1 MKRTRANMGF
11 RDRMKACKV
20 TFWELAVEIGIAE
33 SSLIR
38 WFRQE
43 MPDEQRNRVD
53 AALKRLEVK

>member
-1 MKRTRANMGF
+1 MGF

-20 TFWELAVEIGIAE
+20 TFWELAVEIGISE

-43 MPDEQRNRVD
+43 MHDEQRNRVD
-53 AALKRLEVK
+53 AALKRLEAKNA